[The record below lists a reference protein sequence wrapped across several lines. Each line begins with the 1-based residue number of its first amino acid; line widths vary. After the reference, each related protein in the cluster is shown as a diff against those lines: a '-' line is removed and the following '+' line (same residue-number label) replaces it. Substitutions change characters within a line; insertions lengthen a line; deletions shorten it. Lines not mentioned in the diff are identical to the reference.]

1 MYTTALAIVW
11 SCYIS
16 AWYNCYCK
24 TLCKWVVWMVHT
36 WPNNINLYY
45 KPTFT
50 CCHSCLPYCTVLGIV
65 TQDYNLLLLHDTCWG
80 KPCSRWMD
88 GPVSP
93 VKPQVR
99 SVESQRFTKVHLC
112 VCIGVCLWHYKY
124 ASVSCV
130 LHPVKLLHERV
141 YVINSSSWCID
152 TYSVFC
158 GMSHININAFLSRM
172 PDLYPPNHWWWYCM
186 CCMERKLWLKQ
197 LDVMYKMLH
206 MCTLGLMQAGA

>member
-1 MYTTALAIVW
+1 MHAHFLSWSQVWLALSLCGGTHRDDTTSNTVLGAWCSLL
-11 SCYIS
+11 IS
-16 AWYNCYCK
+16 ISTCLLIGAWYNCYCK

-99 SVESQRFTKVHLC
+99 SVESQRFTKVHYVC
-112 VCIGVCLWHYKY
+112 VCVC
-124 ASVSCV
+124 VCV
-130 LHPVKLLHERV
+130 LSFLRHH
-141 YVINSSSWCID
+141 
-152 TYSVFC
+152 
-158 GMSHININAFLSRM
+158 NIQCRNLSF
-172 PDLYPPNHWWWYCM
+172 D
-186 CCMERKLWLKQ
+186 
-197 LDVMYKMLH
+197 
-206 MCTLGLMQAGA
+206 